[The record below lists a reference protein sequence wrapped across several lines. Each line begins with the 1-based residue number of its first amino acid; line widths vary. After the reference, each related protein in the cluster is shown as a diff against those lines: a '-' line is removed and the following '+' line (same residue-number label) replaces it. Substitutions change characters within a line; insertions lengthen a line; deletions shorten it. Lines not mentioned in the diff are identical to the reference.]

1 MLWEVGV
8 LSKEKPKYIN
18 SWENSFFKK
27 REVLYNFPALNSVKN
42 REEEVFIVEGY
53 TDVIAMESTGFKAVA
68 PLGTSLTLEQFKILW
83 RFVNE
88 PTLLMDGDLAG
99 IKASSRAL
107 DIVISEIE
115 PEKTLNFI
123 FLKEGKDPDDLI
135 NEKDNSLTPY
145 LKFSKI
151 NLIF

>member
-1 MLWEVGV
+1 MKILLLWR
-8 LSKEKPKYIN
+8 KESWKDQPKYIN

-27 REVLYNFPALNSVKN
+27 EKFYIIFQVLNRVKN

-53 TDVIAMESTGFKAVA
+53 TDVIAMESLGLKAVA
-68 PLGTSLTLEQFKILW
+68 PLGTSLTLEQFKLLW
-83 RFVNE
+83 RYVNE

-99 IKASSRAL
+99 FKASSRAL
-107 DIVISEIE
+107 DIVISELE

-135 NEKDNSLTPY
+135 NNKNS
-145 LKFSKI
+145 
-151 NLIF
+151 